1 MYDLVESGK
10 RIRKLREKKGMTQ
23 EQLADM
29 VGVSYKTIN
38 AIENGSRG
46 TTVDTLDLLADGL
59 GSTIDYIVKGTVEN
73 DEIAILLSG
82 LSSDKQE
89 LARRLFKG
97 IVENC
102 SSQIGQ
108 HRCFCGSDH
117 LCFCEQ

>member
-97 IVENC
+97 IAEN
-102 SSQIGQ
+102 
-108 HRCFCGSDH
+108 
-117 LCFCEQ
+117 L